1 MKERLP
7 KWRGDVE
14 GLELSAKFLK
24 TAFEIKT
31 SQRDDWET
39 PSLS

>member
-7 KWRGDVE
+7 KWRDFDLV
-14 GLELSAKFLK
+14 ELSAKFLK